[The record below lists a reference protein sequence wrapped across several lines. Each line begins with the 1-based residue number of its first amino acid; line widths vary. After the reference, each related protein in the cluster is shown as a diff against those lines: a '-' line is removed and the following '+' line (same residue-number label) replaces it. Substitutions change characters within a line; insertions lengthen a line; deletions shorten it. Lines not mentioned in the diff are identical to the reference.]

1 MRMHLPVPAPYR
13 CVEDLIVD
21 ALLLGSAFSIGQGFT
36 RLQLTNDAIVLPITN
51 YSQLSLECKR
61 IWLKVALVLAQI
73 SFELDNGTYTDYRI
87 ETSPLRIKEDADET
101 YQVPASRIY
110 CKGPRADTPP
120 DQE

>member
-1 MRMHLPVPAPYR
+1 MHLPVPAPYC

-36 RLQLTNDAIVLPITN
+36 RLQLTNDAIMLPITN

-61 IWLKVALVLAQI
+61 INYA
-73 SFELDNGTYTDYRI
+73 I
-87 ETSPLRIKEDADET
+87 ETSPLRNKEDADET

-110 CKGPRADTPP
+110 CKGPRADTPL